1 MSEEVGAGRREE
13 ETADSVLSKVMELID
28 VSEATL
34 RVMTSEDL
42 SKPARLL
49 FTTKS
54 SLLSAPSL
62 SPALR
67 FAKDLEIFKREVALG
82 TTYRTY
88 KSLEEDVADL
98 VVVMRGVMR
107 KLLKS
112 PGVEV
117 DWMTTCLRVEGQV
130 EDILSITDFPSN
142 SHSHNLL
149 HLLREQLRLLQQFLP
164 SLLHP
169 ADSSSDPSVPV
180 LLTVLS
186 SIESKAQAAGLA
198 VGLEKEETAESG
210 EEGGLQQAVRIGDR
224 VITLLGK
231 IGARG
236 EMLHLAEEGSGGN
249 GAFQQVE
256 ALKIELEASE
266 DQFKLLKERT
276 IKAES
281 DLVAVQEALAQ
292 SQTRLKA
299 TKQQLKAQA
308 ARVALRCLLTTH
320 KGDMLRAWQQASIL
334 VPEPLPIPLP
344 VVSEVPATD
353 AALPDTVSP
362 PTQEEIAAPQAM
374 KAGSPALKPG
384 AVAKPGAAKAGALSK
399 PGTPVGK
406 TGAASP
412 ALSKPGTPVGKP
424 GTASPA
430 LPKPGT
436 PLGKPGVASPA
447 LKPGTASPVPKSG
460 TASPAPKA
468 GATAPK
474 PGVPSAKPGAAPKK
488 AGKK

>member
-1 MSEEVGAGRREE
+1 MSEEVDIGRSMEE
-13 ETADSVLSKVMELID
+13 ATDSVLSKVLELID

-34 RVMTSEDL
+34 RVMTNEDL

-49 FTTKS
+49 LATKS

-98 VVVMRGVMR
+98 VVVMRGVLR

-112 PGVEV
+112 PGVQV

-130 EDILSITDFPSN
+130 EDILSITDFPST

-164 SLLHP
+164 SLLQP
-169 ADSSSDPSVPV
+169 ADPSSDPNVPV
-180 LLTVLS
+180 LLSVLS
-186 SIESKAQAAGLA
+186 SVESKALAAGLA
-198 VGLEKEETAESG
+198 VGLERRETAEPV
-210 EEGGLQQAVRIGDR
+210 EEEGLQQAVRTGDR
-224 VITLLGK
+224 VIALLGE
-231 IGARG
+231 IVGRG
-236 EMLHLAEEGSGGN
+236 EMLHLAEEGSGEN
-249 GAFQQVE
+249 GASRQVE
-256 ALKIELEASE
+256 SLKIALEASE
-266 DQFKLLKERT
+266 EQLKLLKERT
-276 IKAES
+276 SKVES
-281 DLVAVQEALAQ
+281 DLLAVQEALAH
-292 SQTRLKA
+292 SQAQLKA
-299 TKQQLKAQA
+299 TRLQLQAQA
-308 ARVALRCLLTTH
+308 ARLALRCVLTTH
-320 KGDMLRAWQQASIL
+320 KGEMLRAWREASAL

-344 VVSEVPATD
+344 VVTEAPV
-353 AALPDTVSP
+353 
-362 PTQEEIAAPQAM
+362 QEQIAAPQAL

-384 AVAKPGAAKAGALSK
+384 VVAKPGVAKAG
-399 PGTPVGK
+399 V
-406 TGAASP
+406 
-412 ALSKPGTPVGKP
+412 LSKPGTPVGKP

-430 LPKPGT
+430 LKPGA
-436 PLGKPGVASPA
+436 ASPA
-447 LKPGTASPVPKSG
+447 PKAGAASPVPKSG
-460 TASPAPKA
+460 AASPAPKA

-474 PGVPSAKPGAAPKK
+474 PGVPSAKPGVVPKK